1 MLPLRSIQGRQSR
14 SSIFFVLAM
23 LAMVPACFA
32 QGKPAAGEITVTTR
46 TSEEAVINGHVFAD
60 STCAAIEFP
69 WLLLIKPPDHGVVC
83 YRIEEFEVAQ
93 DSFTDQ
99 ACVGRRVS
107 GVNIFYLAHPG
118 YTGPDSLRY
127 DTVSSRGRNQTS
139 VRLSVLPDT
148 RAPSARIGTKRPP
161 DESPTL
167 SGSVPKCAAPVS

>member
-1 MLPLRSIQGRQSR
+1 MLLLRSTREQSR
-14 SSIFFVLAM
+14 SSTLVLLGM
-23 LAMVPACFA
+23 LGMAPVCFA
-32 QGKPAAGEITVTTR
+32 QGEPAAGEMIVTTR

-83 YRIEEFEVAQ
+83 YRIEKFEVAQ

-127 DTVSSRGRNQTS
+127 ATVSSRGRDQTS
-139 VRLSVLPDT
+139 VRLTVLPDT
-148 RAPSARIGTKRPP
+148 RAPSAKILERSTARSN
-161 DESPTL
+161 E
-167 SGSVPKCAAPVS
+167 VPSSSDRRSF